1 MLSRRNVKTRT
12 TVVPYAVT
20 ISQHSENSLPTD
32 TTVATGELTE
42 PVMAIEERVQVDT
55 PARGMLELMAMRA
68 TFWTVMEYACSM
80 VLRVVNSLVLTR
92 LLMPESFGLMALVM
106 TLIVGVS
113 MMSDVGLGP
122 SVIRS
127 PRGDDPVLLNTV
139 WTLQVLRG
147 VGIFIVIL
155 ILTWPMA
162 LMYHESRLLLLL
174 PALGLNVVI
183 SSFYSANM
191 LSMSRHMHVRRLF
204 LVDTSTQI
212 VGMLITVGCALVYPS
227 VWALVI
233 GSTLT
238 TICRLGLSY
247 YQRLIPGMRNS
258 FCWDKESVHSLVH
271 FGKWILLSTAFYF
284 FASQADRLILGK
296 LISFSLLGVYSIA
309 YTVSDIPR
317 QVINAFSQKVGYPFI
332 AKMAHL
338 PATEFTRIFLWYR
351 FRVLLV
357 GGAML
362 SLMVYLGGYL
372 VTVMYDSRYHAASWM
387 VPILGLGLWHTLLYA
402 TTMPALLSLGKS
414 KYQAIGNGFY
424 CIVVLAAI
432 PLGFHFFGMLGAVVA
447 VAAGDLPF
455 YIVSVTGASRECV
468 STWRQDLQATGI
480 FLSFLAMGL
489 GLRILIAGVH
499 LRG

>member
-1 MLSRRNVKTRT
+1 M
-12 TVVPYAVT
+12 VT
-20 ISQHSENSLPTD
+20 D
-32 TTVATGELTE
+32 
-42 PVMAIEERVQVDT
+42 ERAQVDAV
-55 PARGMLELMAMRA
+55 ARRLLESTAMRA
-68 TFWTVMEYACSM
+68 TFWTVTEYGCSM
-80 VLRVVNSLVLTR
+80 ALRVVNSLVLTR

-106 TLIVGVS
+106 TLIVGIS

-147 VGIFIVIL
+147 LGIFLVIL
-155 ILTWPMA
+155 MLTWPMA
-162 LMYHESRLLLLL
+162 LLYHEPRLMVLL
-174 PALGLNVVI
+174 PALGMNVVI
-183 SSFYSANM
+183 SSFYSANL

-204 LVDTSTQI
+204 LLDTSTQI

-233 GSTLT
+233 GATLT
-238 TICRLGLSY
+238 TACRLGLSY
-247 YQRLIPGMRNS
+247 YQRLIPGIRNS
-258 FCWDKESVHSLVH
+258 FCWDRESVHSLVH

-284 FASQADRLILGK
+284 FASQADKLILGK

-317 QVINAFSQKVGYPFI
+317 QVINAFAQKVGYPFI

-338 PATEFTRIFLWYR
+338 PIPEFSRIFLWYR
-351 FRVLLV
+351 FRVLLA
-357 GGAML
+357 GAAML
-362 SLMVYLGGYL
+362 CLMVYLGGFL
-372 VTVMYDSRYHAASWM
+372 IIKMYRPPYHAAAWM

-414 KYQAIGNGFY
+414 KYQAIGNALY
-424 CIVVLAAI
+424 CIAVLIAI
-432 PLGFHFFGMLGAVVA
+432 PLGFHFFGMFGAVVA

-455 YIVSVTGASRECV
+455 YFVMVTGASREGV
-468 STWRQDLQATGI
+468 STWRQDLRATGI
-480 FLSFLAMGL
+480 FLCMLAL
-489 GLRILIAGVH
+489 GFGVRLLLIAGH
-499 LRG
+499 RG